1 MLTARNPPHFSHR
14 ALAAKL
20 GLDRLREIPGC
31 TQGGEASAVP
41 GSAAPVVLKSSFLLY
56 NDCA

>member
-20 GLDRLREIPGC
+20 GLDRPREIPGC
-31 TQGGEASAVP
+31 TQGGEAGPVP
-41 GSAAPVVLKSSFLLY
+41 DSAAPVPLRAVFLLY